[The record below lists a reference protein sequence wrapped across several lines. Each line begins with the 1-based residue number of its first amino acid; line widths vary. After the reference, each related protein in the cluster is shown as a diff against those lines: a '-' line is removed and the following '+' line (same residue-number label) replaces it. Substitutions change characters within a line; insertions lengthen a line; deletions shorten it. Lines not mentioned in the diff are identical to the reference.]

1 MHKNIIKISIIIVCF
16 TIIFFFLSAC
26 SNQNI
31 SKVEPTN
38 DMEPKEIEN
47 TIKMMHRTIPNGIY
61 YNGQIYWDIDYEKTD
76 NLPNSHLGFLQ
87 GCAENYQFPITEF
100 MGTNSLSE
108 SIGKDIFLSDN
119 ALYMMID
126 DDVHVF
132 RYLKQKNVGVEE
144 KERESNVDDGTP
156 APHFVY
162 NDMTYCIY
170 DELESEIPKNFHK
183 VGEITDTYH
192 LANKNFTG
200 SIDVGSELYATDF
213 QNRFMLVRYKNMK
226 GVYVFQNSNY
236 TE

>member
-1 MHKNIIKISIIIVCF
+1 MKRINLVLSICFIV
-16 TIIFFFLSAC
+16 FLSAC

-47 TIKMMHRTIPNGIY
+47 TIKMMHQTIPNGIY
-61 YNGQIYWDIDYEKTD
+61 YNGRIYWDIDYEKTD
-76 NLPNSHLGFLQ
+76 NLPNSQLGFLQ

-144 KERESNVDDGTP
+144 KERESNGDDGTP

-170 DELESEIPKNFHK
+170 DELEGEIPKSFHK

-200 SIDVGSELYATDF
+200 SIKVGSELYATVF